1 VPESGDVA
9 QGPDGASSSS
19 VAWWLTIG
27 LALVFLVGA
36 VGYVIGTRGDDDTT
50 ALSSTDVGF
59 LVDMSEHHDQAVEMA
74 LLQLANGD
82 DPIARDFATEVLLV
96 QRKELGIMETMLSL
110 GGESPPER
118 DPQRVS
124 MAWMD
129 MATPASEMPGMA
141 TEAQMDELAAASGP
155 ESDRLF
161 LELMRNH
168 HAGGLHMAEWQA
180 EYGSNPSVVALA
192 ERMARNQAIE
202 VNEYTKLLRTLGYE
216 S

>member
-1 VPESGDVA
+1 MPESGDTA
-9 QGPDGASSSS
+9 QEVDRATFTSMG
-19 VAWWLTIG
+19 WWLTVG

-36 VGYVIGTRGDDDTT
+36 VGYVIGTRGDDETT
-50 ALSSTDVGF
+50 ALSPTDVGF

-74 LLQLANGD
+74 LLQLANGS
-82 DPIARDFATEVLLV
+82 DPVTRQFATEVVVL
-96 QRKELGIMETMLSL
+96 QRKELGIMETMLAL
-110 GGESPPER
+110 GGESAPEP

-124 MAWMD
+124 MAWMN

-141 TEAQMDELAAASGP
+141 TEAQMDELAAASGA

-168 HAGGLHMAEWQA
+168 HAGGVHMAEWQA
-180 EYGSNPSVVALA
+180 AYGSNPSVVALA

-202 VNEYTKLLRTLGYE
+202 VNEYSQVLRRLGHE

>member
-1 VPESGDVA
+1 VPESGDAA

-19 VAWWLTIG
+19 VAWWLTVG

-50 ALSSTDVGF
+50 ALSPTDVGF

-74 LLQLANGD
+74 LLQLANGS
-82 DPIARDFATEVLLV
+82 DPVALQFATEVVML
-96 QRKELGIMETMLSL
+96 QRKELGIMETMLAL
-110 GGESPPER
+110 GGERTPEP

-124 MAWMD
+124 MAWMN
-129 MATPASEMPGMA
+129 MATPASQMPGMA
-141 TEAQMDELAAASGP
+141 TEAQMDALAAASGP

-168 HAGGLHMAEWQA
+168 HAGGVHMAEWQS
-180 EYGSNPSVVALA
+180 EYGANPSVVALA

-202 VNEYTKLLRTLGYE
+202 VNEYTDLLRALGYE

>member
-1 VPESGDVA
+1 VTEPREAAEQADPATFTSM
-9 QGPDGASSSS
+9 
-19 VAWWLTIG
+19 AWWLTVG

-50 ALSSTDVGF
+50 ALSPTDVGF

-74 LLQLANGD
+74 LLQLANGE

-96 QRKELGIMETMLSL
+96 QRKELGIMETMLSQ
-110 GGESPPER
+110 GGESAPER

-141 TEAQMDELAAASGP
+141 TEAQMDELAAASGA

-202 VNEYTKLLRTLGYE
+202 VNEYTELLRTLGYE

>member
-1 VPESGDVA
+1 VTEPREAAEQADPATFTSM
-9 QGPDGASSSS
+9 
-19 VAWWLTIG
+19 AWWLTVG

-36 VGYVIGTRGDDDTT
+36 VGYVIGTRGDDDAT
-50 ALSSTDVGF
+50 ALSPTDVGF

-74 LLQLANGD
+74 LLQLANGE

-96 QRKELGIMETMLSL
+96 QRKELGIMETMLSQ
-110 GGESPPER
+110 GGESAPER

-141 TEAQMDELAAASGP
+141 TEAQMDELAAASGA

-202 VNEYTKLLRTLGYE
+202 VNEYTELLRTLGYE